1 MVLQV
6 IFIDPRFATAASI
19 IRYGN
24 LMLAQAAME
33 TLRKVKGVLT
43 EHSLGIF
50 SLTYD

>member
-1 MVLQV
+1 MFQLLQSLPYSVQNVSMVLQV

-33 TLRKVKGVLT
+33 TLR
-43 EHSLGIF
+43 
-50 SLTYD
+50 